1 MCRCIDKNIG
11 KIRKIGK
18 IGYVRVDKIDN
29 TDDISGNSNGVCRH
43 NDNALTLEYL
53 GKITADA

>member
-1 MCRCIDKNIG
+1 ME
-11 KIRKIGK
+11 KIRKIKK
-18 IGYVRVDKIDN
+18 IEYVRVDKIDN
-29 TDDISGNSNGVCRH
+29 TDDISGNSNGVCGH